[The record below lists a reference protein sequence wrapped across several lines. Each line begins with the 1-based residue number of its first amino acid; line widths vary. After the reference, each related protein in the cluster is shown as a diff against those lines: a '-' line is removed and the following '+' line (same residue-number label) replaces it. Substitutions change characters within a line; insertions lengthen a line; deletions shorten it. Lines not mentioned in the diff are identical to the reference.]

1 MLGMLFPAS
10 VLPMYLT
17 RVACVEAPAVQ
28 LHQRVLAALCSEA
41 DKCKCIGKDKEYHWE
56 DTPLC
61 DTEALLVWS
70 NKSVISEGR
79 DSDQLIA
86 HFNLRANQ
94 TSFTKQSNESRLPI
108 IWEAAGAGKSTFLV
122 ALPLMLA
129 RGELPTTEFIV
140 VPFTYNEKMNSIL
153 ALQDPQTPLALRML
167 FGALRCM
174 GGVPQGCGLHK
185 FSDVGTRYQEA
196 NIPQLNPFQA
206 VDILHKWFPAERAEL
221 GKRTVIITADEL
233 RKVSDAEM
241 RGRAERNSPEFEVRR
256 QLSAL
261 LDDSEYKEVF
271 LIVSA
276 LSKNWRE
283 ENLVQTIA
291 GRSALF
297 VKLGPLS
304 QEQTLA
310 VLNDQLKD
318 QLDNFVGNCSVS
330 EDNLVLCAAATGGW
344 PRLLAVVVTWL
355 KKNHTFLKRKTFGYA
370 DLRPHLQSMISSSMA
385 ASRLPSA
392 PLFATVETVLSLNG
406 QCLDE
411 ANALALFKEQLPE
424 VQTLLELGTLML
436 ENSASCFKLDVPPW
450 APALWL
456 SEPSKFSIDSK
467 RYPLIAKMLEI
478 FALGGEDSV
487 IKPSQRGE
495 RLTASMVALALMQL
509 KDIFWDRLSMFDF
522 SVNQFCS
529 GNNFF
534 V

>member
-1 MLGMLFPAS
+1 
-10 VLPMYLT
+10 
-17 RVACVEAPAVQ
+17 
-28 LHQRVLAALCSEA
+28 
-41 DKCKCIGKDKEYHWE
+41 
-56 DTPLC
+56 
-61 DTEALLVWS
+61 
-70 NKSVISEGR
+70 
-79 DSDQLIA
+79 
-86 HFNLRANQ
+86 
-94 TSFTKQSNESRLPI
+94 
-108 IWEAAGAGKSTFLV
+108 
-122 ALPLMLA
+122 MLA

-153 ALQDPQTPLALRML
+153 ALQSPQTPLALRML

-174 GGVPQGCGLHK
+174 GGMPQGCGLHK

-206 VDILHKWFPAERAEL
+206 VDILHKWFPAERAER

-233 RKVSDAEM
+233 GKVSDAEM
-241 RGRAERNSPEFEVRR
+241 RGRNERNSPEEEVRR

-276 LSKNWRE
+276 LSKNLSE
-283 ENLVQTIA
+283 ENL
-291 GRSALF
+291 GCRSALF

-370 DLRPHLQSMISSSMA
+370 DLRPHLQSMISSMA

-424 VQTLLELGTLML
+424 VQNTVGVGHFDARKLCILLQT
-436 ENSASCFKLDVPPW
+436 
-450 APALWL
+450 
-456 SEPSKFSIDSK
+456 
-467 RYPLIAKMLEI
+467 
-478 FALGGEDSV
+478 
-487 IKPSQRGE
+487 
-495 RLTASMVALALMQL
+495 
-509 KDIFWDRLSMFDF
+509 
-522 SVNQFCS
+522 
-529 GNNFF
+529 
-534 V
+534 